1 MDIELR
7 NRLRAEARLPLLDV
21 GAENK
26 RLAAVREQVAFER
39 KWQRRRPEFAHQWVG
54 NSDGWLTNMG
64 RWSLA
69 RQQIRRELKGNPD

>member
-26 RLAAVREQVAFER
+26 RLAAVREQAAFER
-39 KWQRRRPEFAHQWVG
+39 EWQRRRPEFAHQWVG

-64 RWSLA
+64 RYSRA
-69 RQQIRRELKGNPD
+69 RQQVRKEIQERRD